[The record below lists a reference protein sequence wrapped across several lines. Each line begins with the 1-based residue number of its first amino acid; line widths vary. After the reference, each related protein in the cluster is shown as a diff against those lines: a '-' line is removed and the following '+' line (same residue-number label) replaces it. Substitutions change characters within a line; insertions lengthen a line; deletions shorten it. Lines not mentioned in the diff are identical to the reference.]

1 MILARQKAQKI
12 GSEGQVWGR
21 KQDWNSEGSSISI
34 VPRWVVSN
42 PSCSENRKKSSTT
55 TFISSSLWMG
65 LTRHKFLDL
74 AHSTAAL
81 TMDLDWNLK
90 IGV

>member
-1 MILARQKAQKI
+1 
-12 GSEGQVWGR
+12 
-21 KQDWNSEGSSISI
+21 
-34 VPRWVVSN
+34 
-42 PSCSENRKKSSTT
+42 
-55 TFISSSLWMG
+55 MG

-90 IGV
+90 IGVWLELMVYMLNQCIAVINISQGSA